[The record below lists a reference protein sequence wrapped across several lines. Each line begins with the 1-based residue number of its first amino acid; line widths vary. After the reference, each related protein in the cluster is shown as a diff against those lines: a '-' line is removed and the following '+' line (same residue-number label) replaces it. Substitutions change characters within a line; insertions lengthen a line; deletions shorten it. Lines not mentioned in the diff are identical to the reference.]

1 MKLADLRYLFL
12 NLNVWLCLTSILMV
26 VVTALALSTSVS
38 SVGPG
43 LALPPLLF
51 YFIYVEDRRNVS
63 SEDRINRPRRTQLV
77 EQYRRGLLVTEVLAL
92 AGYELLLA
100 ILIWSSPVPPI
111 PWLLLGQL
119 PLGTLFAYGSLKRY
133 PTFDS
138 IAVGTTW
145 AFVIVF
151 SVLLSTAPRPITID
165 VGTVFA
171 AWVLIVFA
179 GVESR
184 NLQDVEGDEQTDK
197 TTLAGYLGARK
208 TRALEATLKT
218 TGVIVFWSVA
228 GAVVAALVVVYL
240 LLLRL
245 FRQITRR
252 EIARAGR

>member
-12 NLNVWLCLTSILMV
+12 NLNVWLCVTSILMV
-26 VVTALALSTSVS
+26 VATALALSTSLS

-100 ILIWSSPVPPI
+100 VLIWTSSVPPI

-119 PLGTLFAYGSLKRY
+119 PLGILFAYGSLKRY

-151 SVLLSTAPRPITID
+151 SVLLSTARPITVE
-165 VGTVFA
+165 VGAVFA
-171 AWVLIVFA
+171 AWVLIAFA

-184 NLQDVEGDEQTDK
+184 NLQDVKGDGEANK
-197 TTLAGYLGARK
+197 TTLAGYLGVRK

-218 TGVIVFWSVA
+218 TGVVVFWSVA
-228 GAVVAALVVVYL
+228 GAVVAALVVAYL

>member
-1 MKLADLRYLFL
+1 
-12 NLNVWLCLTSILMV
+12 
-26 VVTALALSTSVS
+26 
-38 SVGPG
+38 
-43 LALPPLLF
+43 
-51 YFIYVEDRRNVS
+51 
-63 SEDRINRPRRTQLV
+63 LV
-77 EQYRRGLLVTEVLAL
+77 EKYRRGLLVTEVLAL

-100 ILIWSSPVPPI
+100 VLIWSSSVPPI

-119 PLGTLFAYGSLKRY
+119 PLGILFAYGSLKRY

-184 NLQDVEGDEQTDK
+184 NLQDVEGDEKTDK
-197 TTLAGYLGARK
+197 TTLAGHLGARK

-218 TGVIVFWSVA
+218 TGVVVFWSVA
-228 GAVVAALVVVYL
+228 GAVVAALVVAYL